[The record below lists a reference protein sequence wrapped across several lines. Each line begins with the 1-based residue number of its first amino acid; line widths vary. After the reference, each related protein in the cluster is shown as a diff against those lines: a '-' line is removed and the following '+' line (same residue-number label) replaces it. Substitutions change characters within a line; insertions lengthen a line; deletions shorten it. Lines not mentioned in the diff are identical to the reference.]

1 MGSRKPKTPL
11 TMPNQVPSPWEE
23 APWEGDTSQAPMPT
37 PNLTGILSSGKVT
50 QAKVGKPKVT
60 RKVEWR
66 SPNGKVV
73 VVAGPFPRGFYRSD
87 TRDSVEKASKIRSAD
102 LWAHE
107 PTERDDRYAK
117 CMVEDVVEII
127 GGENEFGTVIP

>member
-1 MGSRKPKTPL
+1 MGSRKRYKHPL
-11 TMPNQVPSPWEE
+11 MGEIGKVPPPWE
-23 APWEGDTSQAPMPT
+23 DNIYQIPT
-37 PNLTGILSSGKVT
+37 VINPNPEKLIAAAAT
-50 QAKVGKPKVT
+50 GKPHVI

-66 SPNGKVV
+66 SPDGKMV

-87 TRDSVEKASKIRSAD
+87 TRDSVLKASKMRSAD

-107 PTERDDRYAK
+107 PTSREDQFAK
-117 CMVEDVVEII
+117 CLAADVVEIY